1 MIPAIFMLVVSA
13 VLAGDITLASVI
25 TGDTAGA
32 DFVTATSNQALK
44 SIKSAEAA
52 GADVSD
58 LVARFNVALGLQKE
72 AERGNYVSCSSY
84 DQCIVASNSMML
96 AIVEDATL
104 VGNQATA
111 RNEQANVMTFT
122 LFVPLGS
129 FGASIL
135 IVIIYKSWQSRRAK
149 SYQEMDVHQR
159 SAN

>member
-1 MIPAIFMLVVSA
+1 MIPAIFMLVISA

-25 TGDTAGA
+25 TSDTAGS

-58 LVARFNVALGLQKE
+58 LVARFNVALSLQKE

-129 FGASIL
+129 FAASIL

>member
-1 MIPAIFMLVVSA
+1 MIPGIFVLVISA
-13 VLAGDITLASVI
+13 VLAGDVTLASVI
-25 TGDTAGA
+25 TGDTAGS

-58 LVARFNVALGLQKE
+58 LVARFNVALDLQKE
-72 AERGNYVSCSSY
+72 AELGNYVSCPSY
-84 DQCIVASNSMML
+84 DQCIVASNNMML
-96 AIVEDATL
+96 AIVEDATN

-122 LFVPLGS
+122 VYVPLGS
-129 FGASIL
+129 FVASLL
-135 IVIIYKSWQSRRAK
+135 IVITYRAWQSRRAK
-149 SYQEMDVHQR
+149 SYQGMDVHQR

>member
-1 MIPAIFMLVVSA
+1 MISGILMLVVSA
-13 VLAGDITLASVI
+13 VLGGDITLASVI
-25 TGDTAGA
+25 TGDTAGS

-52 GADVSD
+52 GAYVSD
-58 LVARFNVALGLQKE
+58 LVARFNVALDLQKQ
-72 AERGNYVSCSSY
+72 AEMGNYLTCPSY
-84 DQCIVASNSMML
+84 DQCIITSNNMML

-122 LFVPLGS
+122 VFVPLGS
-129 FGASIL
+129 FAASIL
-135 IVIIYKSWQSRRAK
+135 IVIIYRAWQSRRAK

-159 SAN
+159 SAF

>member
-1 MIPAIFMLVVSA
+1 LIPDILLLVVSA

-25 TGDTAGA
+25 TGDTTSS

-58 LVARFNVALGLQKE
+58 LVARFNSALDLQKQ
-72 AERGNYVSCSSY
+72 AEMGNFVTCPSY
-84 DQCIVASNSMML
+84 DQCIIASNNMML
-96 AIVEDATL
+96 AIVEDATV

-122 LFVPLGS
+122 VFVPLGA
-129 FGASIL
+129 FAASLL
-135 IVIIYKSWQSRRAK
+135 IVIIYRAWQSRRAK
-149 SYQEMDVHQR
+149 SYQEMNVHHR
-159 SAN
+159 SAF